1 MSTSALAP
9 PSRTQTAGRFGPC
22 FMPVLA
28 GSSRPVGLASRQTGE
43 AICRTTLSDDRE
55 NATRAL
61 VSSQCKLPG
70 FPLSPPTR
78 DGPGTTPWMV
88 PQMPRT
94 PGFPSFSMG
103 RARGG
108 KDGVGVGDG
117 SVMRRGC
124 KRTTQRWFVFGAAGN
139 SLSLWAQRA
148 RVIGP
153 QATGGQG
160 WSPGRSAGK
169 MQPGQGYTRNTRFE
183 SGRRKRGGSTKRSL
197 QWPQVT
203 ASSKKLPPPRQSLPR
218 QPTINRPGSRT
229 HQKRTY
235 QRPRGSYVR
244 MRPHLVRSTLIPSHN
259 GAPAVIGGI
268 ARRETRDEQPT
279 ATNTAQLSTQ
289 RPTWKPTKRTGH
301 TQSAA
306 HRDMRMHAM

>member
-1 MSTSALAP
+1 MLTSALAP

-160 WSPGRSAGK
+160 WSPGRSAGEDAARPGLHAK
-169 MQPGQGYTRNTRFE
+169 YPIRKRKEEERRVHQTVPAVASSDGIVEETAAPSAVPSSPTHNQPARKPHPSEAHLSATPGQL
-183 SGRRKRGGSTKRSL
+183 RSD
-197 QWPQVT
+197 
-203 ASSKKLPPPRQSLPR
+203 A
-218 QPTINRPGSRT
+218 
-229 HQKRTY
+229 
-235 QRPRGSYVR
+235 
-244 MRPHLVRSTLIPSHN
+244 PSPCPVDLN
-259 GAPAVIGGI
+259 SVA
-268 ARRETRDEQPT
+268 
-279 ATNTAQLSTQ
+279 
-289 RPTWKPTKRTGH
+289 
-301 TQSAA
+301 
-306 HRDMRMHAM
+306 